1 MIGSITHFEI
11 YGAEPETLASF
22 YREVFGWQV
31 NQMPGMDYW
40 RVETGT
46 PEAKRLNGGLMYRSI
61 PGFNGCMLY
70 IQVASLDK
78 TVADISSLGGSVVRP
93 KTAVPKT
100 AWVTIAADPQGNT
113 FGIWKADATAFPP
126 PEPD

>member
-22 YREVFGWQV
+22 YRNVFGWQV
-31 NQMPGMDYW
+31 NQMPGVDYW
-40 RVETGT
+40 CVDTGT
-46 PEAKRLNGGLMYRSI
+46 PEAKGLNGGLMYPSI

-78 TVADISSLGGSVVRP
+78 TVADISSPGGSVVRP
-93 KTAVPKT
+93 KPR
-100 AWVTIAADPQGNT
+100 
-113 FGIWKADATAFPP
+113 FS
-126 PEPD
+126 

>member
-1 MIGSITHFEI
+1 MTGSITHFEI
-11 YGAEPETLASF
+11 YGAEPESLANF
-22 YREVFGWQV
+22 YREVFDWQI
-31 NQMPGMDYW
+31 NQMPGVDYW
-40 RVETGT
+40 RVETGM
-46 PEAKRLNGGLMYRSI
+46 PEAKGLNGGLMYRSI

-70 IQVASLDK
+70 IQVPSLDK
-78 TVADISSLGGSVVRP
+78 TIADISNLGGSVIRP

-113 FGIWKADATAFPP
+113 FGVWEADATAFPP